1 MWSSLRQGLLGTYTL
16 CYVAMPL
23 ARHQVRRVAFYVRVS
38 TERQAQVQEGSL
50 KNQQQM
56 LQAELERR
64 NTGEAWGRLVDTY
77 IDGGFSGKS
86 MDRPEFKRLLA
97 DVERGAVDAI
107 FFTELSR
114 LSRSLR
120 DFLNIF
126 EYVQQHHCDLVC
138 LKTVI
143 DTTSPFSNLVVKILM
158 VFAEFEREITAE
170 RTSRNA
176 RERAKRGL
184 ANGGLPPLGYKRDPD
199 HKGHLLADDSAQI
212 IRAIFRSY
220 VRLGSAGKTLEEIRR
235 KFRDHHDLKRI
246 TRSTFY
252 YILRNRSYLGLR
264 EITDE
269 DLTSEVQAAWPAII
283 DRETFD
289 QAQQILMKGRNQ
301 TGNAKSFNYWLSGT
315 LFCAACKQPLSGQ
328 SARSASGRI
337 RRYYAHR
344 KSCPE
349 QGLHERI
356 PADDV
361 EALVCQ
367 HLQKL
372 NGFRQ
377 LDSELLRQIQKQVNK
392 RTGELEKKCN
402 QLEQEARELSGQIE
416 ERLSQLRLVTLPEV
430 RRNLENEI
438 AQLQSE
444 HQLLLISQQHTRTAI
459 EGLVAASKQQPH
471 TLLKVC
477 EKNAA
482 QNIQSGEMTRQK
494 IKAFVASIDLKD
506 TELLF
511 RLPLL
516 VAGKPGSLNAET
528 ESALVIEDRVS
539 LPGLLLLRSRAVLE
553 HLLDKEKLSRNEIAR
568 HLKTSPAAVG
578 TAIYRFGLLG
588 PEGNSGRT
596 RRAPF
601 GFDKYAGKLV
611 KNEAEQK
618 AIMLMKQMQKN
629 GESLRAIAVE
639 LNKRKVPTKQG
650 GNWFARTVAI
660 ILNRPN

>member
-1 MWSSLRQGLLGTYTL
+1 M
-16 CYVAMPL
+16 
-23 ARHQVRRVAFYVRVS
+23 ARERAANGGQKVRRVAFYVRVS

-64 NTGEAWGRLVDTY
+64 NAGEAWGRLVDTY

-126 EYVQQHHCDLVC
+126 EYVQQHQCDLVC

-184 ANGGLPPLGYKRDPD
+184 ANGGLPPLGYKRDPER
-199 HKGHLLADDSAQI
+199 KGHLLADDSAQI

-220 VRLGSAGKTLEEIRR
+220 VRLGSASRTLEEIRR
-235 KFRDHHDLKRI
+235 KFRDHPDLKRI

-269 DLTSEVQAAWPAII
+269 DQTSEVQAAWPALI
-283 DRETFD
+283 DREIFD
-289 QAQQILMKGRNQ
+289 QAQQILSKGRNQ

-315 LFCAACKQPLSGQ
+315 IFCAACKQPLSGQ
-328 SARSASGRI
+328 SARSASGSY

-349 QGLHERI
+349 QGLHERL
-356 PADDV
+356 PADDL
-361 EALVCQ
+361 ETLVCQ
-367 HLQKL
+367 HIQKF
-372 NGFRQ
+372 NGSRQ
-377 LDSELLRQIQKQVNK
+377 LDPELLRQIQKQVQK
-392 RTGELEKKCN
+392 RTGELEKQNN
-402 QLEQEARELSGQIE
+402 QLEHEARELSSQIE

-430 RRNLENEI
+430 RRNLENDI

-459 EGLVAASKQQPH
+459 EGLAAAGKQQPH
-471 TLLKVC
+471 SLLKIC
-477 EKNAA
+477 EKDAA
-482 QNIQSGEMTRQK
+482 QTLQGTEMTRQK
-494 IKAFVASIDLKD
+494 IRAFVASIELKD
-506 TELLF
+506 TELIL

-516 VAGKPGSLNAET
+516 VAGKPGGLSAET
-528 ESALVIEDRVS
+528 ESPALVIEDRVS
-539 LPGLLLLRSRAVLE
+539 LPGLLLLRSRALLE
-553 HLLDKEKLSRNEIAR
+553 KLLEKEGLSRNEIAR
-568 HLKTSPAAVG
+568 QLKVSPAAVG
-578 TAIYRFGLLG
+578 TAIYRSGLLG
-588 PEGNSGRT
+588 PGQTTGRT
-596 RRAPF
+596 GRIPF
-601 GFDKYAGKLV
+601 GFDKRDGRFV
-611 KNEAEQK
+611 KNDTEQK
-618 AIMLMKQMQKN
+618 AILLMRQMQKN
-629 GESLRAIAVE
+629 GESLRAIAEE
-639 LNKRKVPTKQG
+639 LNRRKVPTKRG
-650 GNWFARTVAI
+650 GSWQANTVKT
-660 ILNRPN
+660 ILMLQSERVR